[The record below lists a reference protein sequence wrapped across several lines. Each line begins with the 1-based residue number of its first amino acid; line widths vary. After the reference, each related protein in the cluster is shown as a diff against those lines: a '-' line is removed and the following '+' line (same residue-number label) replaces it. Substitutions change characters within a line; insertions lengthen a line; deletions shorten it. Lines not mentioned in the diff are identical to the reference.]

1 MFTYNTTA
9 AVEASAS
16 AARSDGGVKTLG
28 MTPIAERMFKSRLY
42 AGAVY
47 HPQRKSI
54 LYFGGFQQG
63 VVFEKSAYIT
73 EFVIGTGV
81 WSVITTS
88 GTSSPPLANHC
99 MALSEDGN
107 TMVVYGGRVPE
118 EYTPTTTTT
127 SFTYSN
133 VLYLFNIP
141 SLSWSKLSDS
151 KPRFNM
157 ACTIIDNHHPTG
169 ETFNATD
176 SGGVSGNGASA
187 TNKPSNG
194 SGEDSNNKPMILGGS
209 LGGLLLVALMGG
221 MFYFYRK
228 GKIDKERYES
238 DDQRRIIQD
247 TDSVN
252 RSKLFEGSKDNGS
265 PTSTL
270 RARILE
276 KATVEAAATAALN
289 PPIRLDPHYYDE
301 PHTASSRNPY
311 MLDRRLPDDVVLQI
325 QIAHLQQQQQ
335 GGGGIMMMYQNP
347 HAFVPMQEGI
357 YFHDNGRDPQCPE
370 GVGMRLS
377 TIELHPYAVVP
388 SDYS

>member
-1 MFTYNTTA
+1 
-9 AVEASAS
+9 
-16 AARSDGGVKTLG
+16 

-63 VVFEKSAYIT
+63 VVFEKTAYIT
-73 EFVIGTGV
+73 EFVIGTG
-81 WSVITTS
+81 TTS

-99 MALSEDGN
+99 IALSEDGN

-127 SFTYSN
+127 SFTYSG

-157 ACTIIDNHHPTG
+157 ACTIINNHQ
-169 ETFNATD
+169 FMAW
-176 SGGVSGNGASA
+176 GG
-187 TNKPSNG
+187 SNG
-194 SGEDSNNKPMILGGS
+194 MSTITEPP
-209 LGGLLLVALMGG
+209 V
-221 MFYFYRK
+221 

-301 PHTASSRNPY
+301 PHTASARNPH

-325 QIAHLQQQQQ
+325 QMAHLQQQQQ

-377 TIELHPYAVVP
+377 TIELHPHAVVP

>member
-1 MFTYNTTA
+1 
-9 AVEASAS
+9 
-16 AARSDGGVKTLG
+16 
-28 MTPIAERMFKSRLY
+28 MFKSRLY

-63 VVFEKSAYIT
+63 VVFEKTAYIT

-127 SFTYSN
+127 SFTYSG

-157 ACTIIDNHHPTG
+157 ACTIIDNHQ
-169 ETFNATD
+169 FMAW
-176 SGGVSGNGASA
+176 GG
-187 TNKPSNG
+187 SNG
-194 SGEDSNNKPMILGGS
+194 MSTITEPPVVFNLKRMTGP
-209 LGGLLLVALMGG
+209 LMGG

-301 PHTASSRNPY
+301 PHTASARNPH

-325 QIAHLQQQQQ
+325 QMAHLQQQQQ

-357 YFHDNGRDPQCPE
+357 YFHDNGRDPQCLE

-377 TIELHPYAVVP
+377 TIELHPHAVVP
-388 SDYS
+388 PDYS